1 MKNKK
6 EPFRESQRFTQ
17 WWVWVV
23 LIGTGTLPYIPYFT
37 GAYSEGSANG
47 LIGAS
52 IIMLLMALLF
62 LLLRLETTIDEDG
75 IRIQFFPFHLKSRFY
90 SWEEIRKMGIRQYSP
105 IREYGGWGIRGL
117 SRKNRA
123 FNVKGNWGLQL
134 EFENGDLLLIGTSK
148 PEELQ
153 AWLDS

>member
-37 GAYSEGSANG
+37 GAYSQGSASG
-47 LIGAS
+47 LVGSS
-52 IIMLLMALLF
+52 IIMLIMALLF
-62 LLLRLETTIDEDG
+62 LVLRLETTIDEDG
-75 IRIQFFPFHLKSRFY
+75 IRIQFFPFHFKSRFY
-90 SWEEIRKMGIRQYSP
+90 SWNEIKRMGVRQYSP
-105 IREYGGWGIRGL
+105 LREYGGWGIRGL
-117 SRKNRA
+117 SKKNRA

-153 AWLDS
+153 NWLDS